1 MEQIVY
7 RPVGEL
13 ALLVEF
19 ENKISLETNQKVR
32 SLQVALERKKLVGV
46 GELIGAYRSLLIHY
60 DPLRISYSR
69 LKEEVEKAVE
79 NLQVEEIV
87 STLVT
92 EIPICYEGEF
102 GVDLEEISALEG
114 KPIEE
119 IIRIHSQ
126 NDYFVF
132 MLGFSPGH
140 PYASRLKEPFSFGRR
155 ATPRVK
161 IAAGSIVVQ
170 LGQSDIIPFDQPCG
184 WNIIGMTPVLAYD
197 NRKNDPFLLQSG
209 QWFRH
214 VPIDRKE
221 FYRIRELV
229 ERGDY
234 ECRRCNKE
242 GSL

>member
-7 RPVGEL
+7 KPVGEL
-13 ALLVEF
+13 ALMVEF

-32 SLQVALERKKLVGV
+32 TLQAALEHQKLTGV
-46 GELIGAYRSLLIHY
+46 GELIATYRSLLIHY
-60 DPLRISYSR
+60 DPLRISYGR
-69 LKEEVEKAVE
+69 LKDEVRKAAE
-79 NLQVEEIV
+79 NLKVEENI

-92 EIPICYEGEF
+92 EIPICYEDEF
-102 GVDLEEISALEG
+102 GVDMEEICALEG
-114 KPIEE
+114 KTREE

-140 PYASRLKEPFSFGRR
+140 PFASRLKEPFSFGRR
-155 ATPRVK
+155 ASPRVK

-197 NRKNDPFLLQSG
+197 KRKDNPFLLHSG

-214 VPIDRKE
+214 VPINRKE
-221 FYRIRELV
+221 FHRIRELV
-229 ERGDY
+229 ERGEY
-234 ECRRCNKE
+234 TCHCYNKE